1 MQLVIPPVKFT
12 RFRTQRLDGSSS
24 LMSFNPKPL
33 MKPRKPND
41 KRFVED
47 KNIVYEVFLTI
58 QKYF

>member
-1 MQLVIPPVKFT
+1 MSLT

-33 MKPRKPND
+33 IKPRKPND

-58 QKYF
+58 YTYS

>member
-1 MQLVIPPVKFT
+1 MRLT
-12 RFRTQRLDGSSS
+12 RYRNPRLDGSSS

-58 QKYF
+58 QTY